1 VGANGAGKTT
11 LARVLAGLI
20 RPQRGQVIWHTN
32 GRRPR
37 VGLLQQNPIHQL
49 VCDTVKA
56 EVHFG
61 PRNWGSEPAD
71 ELERVMARTGLHGL
85 EQRSTQALS
94 VGQQQRTA
102 LAATLALRPALLVL
116 DEPTIGQD
124 RRHMRQLMELLS
136 ELHRAGQTILLI
148 THNQQI
154 VERYA
159 NQVWQLRDGAV
170 TERLTTDNES
180 GGN

>member
-1 VGANGAGKTT
+1 
-11 LARVLAGLI
+11 
-20 RPQRGQVIWHTN
+20 
-32 GRRPR
+32 
-37 VGLLQQNPIHQL
+37 
-49 VCDTVKA
+49 
-56 EVHFG
+56 
-61 PRNWGSEPAD
+61 
-71 ELERVMARTGLHGL
+71 
-85 EQRSTQALS
+85 

-102 LAATLALRPALLVL
+102 LAATLALQPALLVL

-124 RRHMRQLMELLS
+124 RHHMRQLMELLS

>member
-1 VGANGAGKTT
+1 
-11 LARVLAGLI
+11 
-20 RPQRGQVIWHTN
+20 
-32 GRRPR
+32 
-37 VGLLQQNPIHQL
+37 
-49 VCDTVKA
+49 
-56 EVHFG
+56 
-61 PRNWGSEPAD
+61 
-71 ELERVMARTGLHGL
+71 
-85 EQRSTQALS
+85 
-94 VGQQQRTA
+94 
-102 LAATLALRPALLVL
+102 
-116 DEPTIGQD
+116 
-124 RRHMRQLMELLS
+124 MRQLMELLS